1 MSKARAYLELVR
13 VPNLFTAVADVI
25 AGFAYG
31 GGLVSDWPMLLWLS
45 ASSVCLYAGGV
56 ALNDVCDAAIDGDE
70 RPDRPIPSGC
80 VSVRSAKRLAIG
92 LLALGIVFAT
102 WASIPSG
109 IVATSLVLCVVLY
122 DAVLKRHT
130 IAPAIMGLCRALNF
144 CLPLAGLGVLV
155 SSPGHVLPLAAIWLY
170 VTSLTYFARGEAAGT
185 RALPVGRRRRPLAI
199 GTFGVCLSAMSLVG
213 LHWILPAPHD
223 AFLIGMAAVV
233 IFGAY
238 YGACAVKRPDPASIQ
253 RAVRAFVMLLVGLD
267 VCIAWA
273 SRGGGLA
280 AAVAGMLLLAVILGS
295 NRVGLRVT

>member
-13 VPNLFTAVADVI
+13 VPNLFTAAADVI

-31 GGLVSDWPMLLWLS
+31 GGRVSDWPMLLWLS

-56 ALNDVCDAAIDGDE
+56 ALNDVCDTAIDGE
-70 RPDRPIPSGC
+70 QRPDRPIPSGRI
-80 VSVRSAKRLAIG
+80 SVRAATRLAIV
-92 LLALGIVFAT
+92 LLALGIVLAT
-102 WASIPSG
+102 WASVPSG
-109 IVATSLVLCVVLY
+109 IVAISLVLCVVLY
-122 DAVLKRHT
+122 DAVLKRHA

-144 CLPLAGLGVLV
+144 CLPLAGLGVLP

-185 RALPVGRRRRPLAI
+185 RALPVGRCRLAI

-223 AFLIGMAAVV
+223 AFLVGVATVV

-238 YGACAVKRPDPASIQ
+238 YGACAVKRPDLASIQ

-267 VCIAWA
+267 ICVAWA
-273 SRGGGLA
+273 SRGSGFA
-280 AAVAGMLLLAVILGS
+280 AVVAGMLLLAVILGS

>member
-13 VPNLFTAVADVI
+13 LPNLFTAVANVI

-31 GGLVSDWPMLLWLS
+31 GGRVSDWPMLLWLS

-70 RPDRPIPSGC
+70 RPDRPIPSGR
-80 VSVRSAKRLAIG
+80 VSVRSAKRLAIV

-102 WASIPSG
+102 WASVPSG
-109 IVATSLVLCVVLY
+109 IVAAALVVCVVLY
-122 DAVLKRHT
+122 NAVLKRHA

-144 CLPLAGLGVLV
+144 CLPLAGLGVLTSGAV
-155 SSPGHVLPLAAIWLY
+155 HVLPLAAIWLY
-170 VTSLTYFARGEAAGT
+170 VTSLTYFAQHEA
-185 RALPVGRRRRPLAI
+185 VGRHRRPLVI

-213 LHWILPAPHD
+213 LHWTLPAPHD
-223 AFLIGMAAVV
+223 AFLVGVAAVV
-233 IFGAY
+233 IVGAY
-238 YGACAVKRPDPASIQ
+238 YGACAVKRPEPASIQ

-273 SRGGGLA
+273 SRGSGFA
-280 AAVAGMLLLAVILGS
+280 AAVAGMLVLAVILGS

>member
-13 VPNLFTAVADVI
+13 LPNLVTAVANVI

-31 GGLVSDWPMLLWLS
+31 GGRVSDWPMLLWLS

-70 RPDRPIPSGC
+70 RPDRPIPSGR
-80 VSVRSAKRLAIG
+80 VSVRSAKRLAIV

-102 WASIPSG
+102 WASVPSG
-109 IVATSLVLCVVLY
+109 IVAAALVVCVVLY
-122 DAVLKRHT
+122 DAVLKRHA

-144 CLPLAGLGVLV
+144 CLPLAGLGVLTSGAV
-155 SSPGHVLPLAAIWLY
+155 HVLPLAAIWLY
-170 VTSLTYFARGEAAGT
+170 VTSLTYFAQHEA
-185 RALPVGRRRRPLAI
+185 VGRRRCPLAI

-213 LHWILPAPHD
+213 LHWTLPAPHD
-223 AFLIGMAAVV
+223 AFLVGVAAVV
-233 IFGAY
+233 IVGSY
-238 YGACAVKRPDPASIQ
+238 YGACAVKRPEPASIQ

-273 SRGGGLA
+273 SRGSGFA
-280 AAVAGMLLLAVILGS
+280 VAVAGMLVLAVILGS